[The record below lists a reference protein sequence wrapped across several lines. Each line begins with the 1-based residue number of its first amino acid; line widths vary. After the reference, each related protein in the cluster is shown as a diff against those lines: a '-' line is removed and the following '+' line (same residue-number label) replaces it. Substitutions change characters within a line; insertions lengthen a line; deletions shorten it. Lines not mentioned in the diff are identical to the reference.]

1 MKKKTTLTKM
11 HIAPSTVRY
20 DAVAARDSNEVG
32 QILAG
37 TRKRNGYS
45 LVTFSELLRH
55 YGVDVSDKG
64 ISKWEKGYTT
74 PSIYQLVAICYALNI
89 KEGPSYF
96 TKNFQ
101 KPALLNDIGQKKVAE
116 YEMDLIASRRY
127 QPDAEEPA
135 EIDYIMMP
143 VSELPVSA
151 GLGAFLEGEMFQQ
164 IQVPA
169 SSVPAGAEF
178 GIYVSGD
185 SMEPR
190 YHNGQIVAGMLCDD
204 RKSFADSAQ
213 FLYRSYDIHENKFVE
228 NTTIGAIITNAAFTK
243 SQLCKIAG
251 MTHNGYARSIRPV
264 HTSADGDSIYALSV
278 GNIPADCDMVGT
290 LAADVMAEAI
300 LCAIRNTESAY
311 GFPAYKDLSFI

>member
-1 MKKKTTLTKM
+1 MKKKTMLTKM

-45 LVTFSELLRH
+45 LVAFSELLRH

-64 ISKWEKGYTT
+64 INKWEKGYTT

-151 GLGAFLEGEMFQQ
+151 GLGAFLEGCC
-164 IQVPA
+164 
-169 SSVPAGAEF
+169 
-178 GIYVSGD
+178 
-185 SMEPR
+185 
-190 YHNGQIVAGMLCDD
+190 GQA
-204 RKSFADSAQ
+204 
-213 FLYRSYDIHENKFVE
+213 FL
-228 NTTIGAIITNAAFTK
+228 
-243 SQLCKIAG
+243 
-251 MTHNGYARSIRPV
+251 
-264 HTSADGDSIYALSV
+264 
-278 GNIPADCDMVGT
+278 
-290 LAADVMAEAI
+290 
-300 LCAIRNTESAY
+300 
-311 GFPAYKDLSFI
+311 

>member
-11 HIAPSTVRY
+11 HIAPSTVCY

-32 QILAG
+32 LILVAV
-37 TRKRNGYS
+37 RKKNGYS
-45 LVTFSELLRH
+45 LVAFSKLLYN

-74 PSIYQLVAICYALNI
+74 PSIYQLVAICHALNI

-96 TKNFQ
+96 TKTFQ
-101 KPALLNDIGQKKVAE
+101 KPALLNAIGQKKVAE

-127 QPDAEEPA
+127 QPGTEEPA
-135 EIDYIMMP
+135 KIDCIMMP

-185 SMEPR
+185 SNGGADDMGSIMIEENVVSSAGARNRLDAEGIRRAIREAGFMPR
-190 YHNGQIVAGMLCDD
+190 LRDQ
-204 RKSFADSAQ
+204 
-213 FLYRSYDIHENKFVE
+213 LYRFRE
-228 NTTIGAIITNAAFTK
+228 
-243 SQLCKIAG
+243 
-251 MTHNGYARSIRPV
+251 
-264 HTSADGDSIYALSV
+264 
-278 GNIPADCDMVGT
+278 
-290 LAADVMAEAI
+290 
-300 LCAIRNTESAY
+300 
-311 GFPAYKDLSFI
+311 